1 MFVEKLSVRNF
12 RNLKKVDI
20 ELNKNIN
27 IFYGDNAQGKT
38 SILES
43 IYFCSTGRS
52 HKTHIDKDVINFET
66 DNSHLRVTVCNDT
79 ISDRIDVHLVK
90 GKNIKKGIAVNNI
103 PVRKIGELFGILHIV
118 LFAPEDLQLIKAG
131 PSERRRFMDL
141 EMCQLSKVYYYD
153 LRQYCKV
160 LKQRNN
166 LLKELQKNQR
176 NREKTD
182 TLKETLIVWDMQLLD
197 FGKKIIAQ
205 RKKFVKDISDIA
217 SDIHSRITGDKEKLE
232 IIYKPN
238 VLEDEFEKKLERNI
252 EKDILY
258 GTTGTGPHKD
268 DLTFMINGFD
278 ARNYGS
284 QGQQRRAALS
294 GKLAEI
300 EIIKK
305 EKGSEPVL
313 LLDDVLSELDEKRQS
328 FLLES
333 IRNIQVII
341 TCTGI
346 EEITKKASGD
356 ISIFF
361 VEDGVIVTEQQHCC

>member
-1 MFVEKLSVRNF
+1 
-12 RNLKKVDI
+12 
-20 ELNKNIN
+20 
-27 IFYGDNAQGKT
+27 
-38 SILES
+38 
-43 IYFCSTGRS
+43 
-52 HKTHIDKDVINFET
+52 
-66 DNSHLRVTVCNDT
+66 
-79 ISDRIDVHLVK
+79 
-90 GKNIKKGIAVNNI
+90 
-103 PVRKIGELFGILHIV
+103 
-118 LFAPEDLQLIKAG
+118 
-131 PSERRRFMDL
+131 
-141 EMCQLSKVYYYD
+141 
-153 LRQYCKV
+153 
-160 LKQRNN
+160 
-166 LLKELQKNQR
+166 
-176 NREKTD
+176 
-182 TLKETLIVWDMQLLD
+182 MQLLD

-284 QGQQRRAALS
+284 QGQQRSAALS
-294 GKLAEI
+294 AKLAEI